1 MVLQVPEPLLGGE
14 LRVAVAPVPETDAL
28 FNPPA
33 GVVEVDPLSLRP
45 LGWRRH
51 DSTREPSRAKEQIR
65 LESRAEVQIR
75 LESRAEEQIRLES
88 RAEEQSRLESRAE
101 EQPRSEKRDHRS

>member
-14 LRVAVAPVPETDAL
+14 VRVAVAPVPETDAL
-28 FNPPA
+28 VNPPA
-33 GVVEVDPLSLRP
+33 GVVDLDPLTPLVLRP
-45 LGWRRH
+45 PGWRRH

-75 LESRAEEQIRLES
+75 LESRAEE
-88 RAEEQSRLESRAE
+88 
-101 EQPRSEKRDHRS
+101 